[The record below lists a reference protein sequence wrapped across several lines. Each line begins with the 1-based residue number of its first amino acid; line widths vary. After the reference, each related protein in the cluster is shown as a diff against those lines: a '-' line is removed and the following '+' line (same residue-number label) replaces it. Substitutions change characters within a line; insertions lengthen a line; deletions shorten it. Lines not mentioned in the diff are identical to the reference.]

1 MNKATDRPDLLITNT
16 DSAGLV
22 VAVHTSATSSL
33 PQRLC
38 EGKAM
43 SKVATGGCLIPSR
56 VEKGLEMAQSRLVSQ
71 SHLPPFLNPALKI
84 SENCISGENRGG
96 RQE

>member
-16 DSAGLV
+16 DNAGLV
-22 VAVHTSATSSL
+22 VAVPASATSCL

-38 EGKAM
+38 EGKATCKM
-43 SKVATGGCLIPSR
+43 ATGGCLIPSR
-56 VEKGLEMAQSRLVSQ
+56 VGKGLETVQSKLVSQ

-84 SENCISGENRGG
+84 SENCISGENTG
-96 RQE
+96 